1 MSGTCERAGRAP
13 GASDAEGT
21 LARWRPVRQIPAM
34 HPPARLRRLL
44 PLALGLA
51 AAIAPLRAQDPD
63 RRVDALLARMTREE
77 KFWQLFMI
85 PGDLDS
91 AAFDLS
97 RGIFGLQVGAVAG
110 IAPRDAARAHAAR
123 VDSIQRWFIA
133 RTRLGIPILPFDEA
147 LHGLM
152 REGATVFPQAI
163 GLAATWDSALVGRVH
178 LAAARET
185 RSRGI
190 RMVLSPVVNLATDV
204 RWGRVEETY
213 GEDVHLT
220 SVMGRQHV
228 RAFEGLGIITTP
240 KHFVMN
246 VGDGGRDSYPI
257 DVSRRALEERH
268 FVPFRSLLQGAG
280 ARAVMTAYNSV
291 DGSPATQSAFLMN
304 EVLKGA
310 WRFPGF
316 IISDAAATGGATV
329 LHRTEASTATAT
341 QHAFRSGLD
350 VVFQSTWPQHRPYW
364 RAFEQGLVPDSII
377 DASVRRVLRQ
387 KFALGL
393 FDDARIFPDSAA
405 YWAGHPEHRAL
416 ARESA
421 RASLVLLRN
430 APRARQGPAAPS
442 GGASTAIDTTV
453 PRTLPFAQG
462 TASVA
467 VIGADA
473 DSVRLGGYSGPGIAP
488 VSVLEAIRARVGPR
502 GRVRFAR
509 GPGRLAPTHR
519 VVPAGQLEWT
529 GGDAVA
535 RGLRGEYWPNNAFAG
550 APLLTRVDETV
561 DFGWTLG
568 SPGPGIPYDW
578 YSVRWTGTLIV
589 PADGVTRLGVEGND
603 GYRLWLDGRL
613 VVDAWEKRSYGARL
627 AEVRLAPGSRH
638 AIRLDYFESTGNARV
653 KLVWDAGVARD
664 HADRIAEA
672 VAAARAS
679 EAAVVVVGIEE
690 GEFRDRASL
699 ALPGHQEALIRAV
712 AATGVPTT
720 VVIIGGSA
728 VTMSRWLDEVGA
740 VLMAWYPG
748 EEGGPA
754 IASVL
759 FGDADPSGRLPITFP
774 VAEGQLPLTYDH
786 KPTGRG
792 DDYVDLTGQPLFPF
806 GHGLTYTRFVYEEL
820 RVEVERGRAGPAD
833 DVTSDPA
840 RADVRVRVRARI
852 RNAGARAGHE
862 VVQLYL
868 RDVLTSVAQPLIA
881 LKGFTRV
888 ALEPGESRDVE
899 FVLTDEHLRLLDERM
914 RWVVEPGLFR
924 VMVGASSKDIRLRGE
939 FTLP

>member
-1 MSGTCERAGRAP
+1 MSGTCERVRVAR
-13 GASDAEGT
+13 
-21 LARWRPVRQIPAM
+21 LARWPLARQIPAM
-34 HPPARLRRLL
+34 LAPSRIR
-44 PLALGLA
+44 LALALTIGLA
-51 AAIAPLRAQDPD
+51 AAVAPLRAQDPD
-63 RRVDALLARMTREE
+63 RRAAELLARMTREE

-91 AAFDLS
+91 AAHDYT
-97 RGIFGLQVGAVAG
+97 RGIFGLQIGAVAG
-110 IAPRDAARAHAAR
+110 IAPREAARAHAAR
-123 VDSIQRWFIA
+123 VDSIQRWFTT
-133 RTRLGIPILPFDEA
+133 RTRLGIPIIAFDEA

-163 GLAATWDSALVGRVH
+163 ALAATWDSALVGRVH
-178 LAAARET
+178 RAAARET

-220 SVMGRQHV
+220 SVMGRQYV
-228 RAFEGLGIITTP
+228 RAFEGMGVITTP
-240 KHFVMN
+240 KHFVLN
-246 VGDGGRDSYPI
+246 VGEGGRDSYPI

-268 FVPFRSLLQGAG
+268 FVPFRSLVQETG
-280 ARAVMTAYNSV
+280 ARSVMTAYNSV
-291 DGSPATQSAFLMN
+291 DGSPATQSGFLMN
-304 EVLKGA
+304 DVLKGA
-310 WRFPGF
+310 WGFPGF

-364 RAFEQGLVPDSII
+364 RAFEQGLVPDSIV
-377 DASVRRVLRQ
+377 DASVLRVLRQ

-393 FDDARIFPDSAA
+393 FDDPRIVPDSAA
-405 YWAGHPEHRAL
+405 YWAGHAEHRAL

-442 GGASTAIDTTV
+442 GGTVAVDTLG
-453 PRTLPFAQG
+453 PRTLPFARG
-462 TASVA
+462 VSRIA
-467 VIGADA
+467 VIGPDA
-473 DSVRLGGYSGPGIAP
+473 DTVRLGGYSGPGIAP
-488 VSVLEAIRARVGPR
+488 VSVLAAIRSRVGAE
-502 GRVRFAR
+502 GTVRYAR
-509 GPGRLAPTHR
+509 GATRLAPTHG
-519 VVPAGQLEWT
+519 VVPSVHLESPI
-529 GGDAVA
+529 GDSSR

-550 APLLTRVDETV
+550 APRITRVDATV
-561 DFGWTLG
+561 DFGWTLS

-578 YSVRWTGTLIV
+578 YSVRWTGTLV
-589 PADGVTRLGVEGND
+589 APERGLTRLGVEGND

-613 VVDAWEKRSYGARL
+613 IIDAWEKRSYGARL
-627 AEVRLAPGSRH
+627 VPVTLAPGSRH
-638 AIRLDYFESTGNARV
+638 DIRLDYFESTGNARV

-664 HADRIAEA
+664 HEARIAEA

-679 EAAVVVVGIEE
+679 EVAVIVVGIEE

-699 ALPGHQEALIRAV
+699 ALPGHQEAMIRAV

-728 VTMSRWLDEVGA
+728 VTMSRWLDDVGA
-740 VLMAWYPG
+740 VLMGWYPG

-774 VAEGQLPLTYDH
+774 LAEGQLPLTYDH

-792 DDYVDLTGQPLFPF
+792 DDYLDLTGQPLFPF
-806 GHGLTYTRFVYEEL
+806 GHGLTYTRFDYTDL
-820 RVEVERGRAGPAD
+820 RVDIERAGAAAT
-833 DVTSDPA
+833 TSA
-840 RADVRVRVRARI
+840 RDDVRVRVRARI
-852 RNAGARAGHE
+852 RNAGARAGSE

-881 LKGFTRV
+881 LKGFTRLT
-888 ALEPGESRDVE
+888 LEPGESRDVE
-899 FVLTDEHLRLLDERM
+899 FVLGAEHLHLLDEQM
-914 RWVVEPGLFR
+914 RWVVEPGVFR